1 VIRTG
6 RAGRRGSDGIA
17 GVLIGA
23 GLALLALALLFAG
36 FP

>member
-1 VIRTG
+1 MRIG
-6 RAGRRGSDGIA
+6 RLGRRGTDGIA
-17 GVLIGA
+17 GALIGA